1 MECETHSSGQ
11 GTKKCFNPN
20 SVRVKYGDIITIKNV
35 GASPVSI
42 GTSDKDPQNYF
53 KEPGETLLC
62 PRGIVGQLV
71 PAGDSVTVTIETTQ
85 QQGYC
90 YLILGADLIAGQI
103 IVE

>member
-1 MECETHSSGQ
+1 M
-11 GTKKCFNPN
+11 
-20 SVRVKYGDIITIKNV
+20 ITIKNV

-42 GTSDKDPQNYF
+42 GISDKDPQNYF
-53 KEPGETLLC
+53 KEPGEVLLC
-62 PRGIVGQLV
+62 PRGIVGQFL
-71 PAGDSVTVTIETTQ
+71 PAGDSLTVTIETTQ